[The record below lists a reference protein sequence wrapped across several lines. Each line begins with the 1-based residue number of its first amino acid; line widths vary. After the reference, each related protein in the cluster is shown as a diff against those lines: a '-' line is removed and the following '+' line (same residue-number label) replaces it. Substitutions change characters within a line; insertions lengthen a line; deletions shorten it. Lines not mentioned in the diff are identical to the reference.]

1 MTQILLVML
10 GGGMGAALR
19 FIVNTYVTRL
29 YGGLFPMGT
38 FLINVT
44 GSFVIGILM
53 TIFVSRPDIPMNW
66 RLFCVTGILGGY
78 TTFSSFEWETFAT
91 MRSGALLVAA
101 SNVTLSVVLG
111 FVGVWLG
118 SLLANLNLKSS

>member
-1 MTQILLVML
+1 MAQILLVML
-10 GGGMGAALR
+10 GGGIGSALR
-19 FIVNTYVTRL
+19 FVINTYVTRL

-44 GSFVIGILM
+44 GSFLIGILM
-53 TIFVSRPDIPMNW
+53 TIFVSRPDIPANW
-66 RLFCVTGILGGY
+66 RIFCVTGMLGGY

-91 MRSGALLVAA
+91 MRSGAVLVAV
-101 SNVTLSVVLG
+101 SNVTLSVLLG

-118 SLLANLNLKSS
+118 SLLGNLNLKSS